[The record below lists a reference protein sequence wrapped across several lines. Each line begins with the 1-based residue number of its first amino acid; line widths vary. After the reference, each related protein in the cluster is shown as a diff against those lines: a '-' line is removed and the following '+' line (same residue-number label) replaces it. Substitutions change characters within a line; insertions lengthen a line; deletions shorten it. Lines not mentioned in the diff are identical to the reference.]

1 MVAEEMNT
9 APLAR
14 VSATPL
20 APNRMVSVC
29 TALTTTLTTMSADFA
44 ASAGVL
50 APLPPSATNR
60 CTESAET
67 SQPVTSRPARRSEVA
82 MPKPIEPSPMTA
94 TRGLADSGMRRSL
107 RVSILATIRRRLASG
122 YHGLAALPKHEKR
135 LRKQGY
141 VHERNKDPRGNLPP
155 RPLAVRARADAGL
168 VRQHQRETRRW
179 RLAGDADQ
187 RLARLAR
194 SGADVAARPRRPAGI
209 RRRADQGS
217 SAAHRALPDLHRRP
231 RGRASAFD

>member
-9 APLAR
+9 APLPK

-20 APNRMVSVC
+20 APNRMVSVWA
-29 TALTTTLTTMSADFA
+29 ALTTTLTTMSADLA

-60 CTESAET
+60 FTESAET

-107 RVSILATIRRRLASG
+107 NGFYFATIRRRLCLWVS
-122 YHGLAALPKHEKR
+122 R
-135 LRKQGY
+135 L
-141 VHERNKDPRGNLPP
+141 
-155 RPLAVRARADAGL
+155 
-168 VRQHQRETRRW
+168 
-179 RLAGDADQ
+179 
-187 RLARLAR
+187 
-194 SGADVAARPRRPAGI
+194 
-209 RRRADQGS
+209 
-217 SAAHRALPDLHRRP
+217 
-231 RGRASAFD
+231 GRAAKA

>member
-1 MVAEEMNT
+1 MSGSMVADEMNT
-9 APLAR
+9 APLPR

-20 APNRMVSVC
+20 APSRIVSVC
-29 TALTTTLTTMSADFA
+29 AALTTTLTTMSADFA

-107 RVSILATIRRRLASG
+107 NGFYFSHQPAAACLG

-155 RPLAVRARADAGL
+155 RPFAVRA
-168 VRQHQRETRRW
+168 
-179 RLAGDADQ
+179 
-187 RLARLAR
+187 
-194 SGADVAARPRRPAGI
+194 
-209 RRRADQGS
+209 
-217 SAAHRALPDLHRRP
+217 
-231 RGRASAFD
+231 